1 MKKLIALVL
10 ILLPS
15 LCFSM
20 YIPAGTK
27 TITSATTA
35 NTIFKYYFGD
45 TSGGAF
51 NFTLPAAS
59 TKKGISIYV
68 MNVTFAGSNN
78 ISVLRTGSDTI
89 NLATSDTIT
98 PGESKH
104 YTSDGSNW
112 LVMP

>member
-15 LCFSM
+15 LCFSA
-20 YIPAGTK
+20 YIPAQSK
-27 TITSATTA
+27 TVTSATTA
-35 NTIFKYYFGD
+35 NTNFTYYYGD

-59 TKKGISIYV
+59 KNKGLSYWV
-68 MNVTFAGSNN
+68 MNITFGGSNN
-78 ISVLRTGSDTI
+78 MSIIRTGSGTI
-89 NLATSDTIT
+89 NAATSDTIT

-104 YTSDGSNW
+104 YSSDGSNW